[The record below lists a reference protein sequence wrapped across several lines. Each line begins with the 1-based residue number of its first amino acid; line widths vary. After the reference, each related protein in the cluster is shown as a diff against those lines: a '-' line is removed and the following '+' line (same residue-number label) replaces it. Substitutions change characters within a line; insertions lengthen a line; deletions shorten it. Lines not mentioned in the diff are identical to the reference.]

1 MKEKERKMK
10 KKDFLEV
17 VDKRKRKRSKEEDDF
32 EKEMEG
38 ERKLGVSRRRRRR
51 KLAFPDSRRRERKER
66 SSEKESKEERV
77 EENEEEELNSLSE
90 SLFESKE
97 EVDEEEEERMESGDF
112 GEEESV
118 KEVEEDESEDQNEDF
133 FEEDEEWVPSAAAKS
148 VGRKSATE
156 RRVGE
161 SSREKVDFE
170 QSGIGEAKEEEIGEE
185 EEDESESESEW
196 SEDEDVLSRSAAS
209 GAKLLTPPKIL
220 SKRGAVED
228 GLQRRRPMKKSS
240 SLEEVVEDV
249 GKGRRRKV
257 KDKERFQEARWERVE
272 NLRKHRW
279 SFSKVPDEKKKM
291 LIDLPGRNN
300 ITRLAVFS
308 LYFTDD
314 FLSYLLERRES
325 EMATYWS
332 PSGYGLKVNLQ
343 IIKQVHEKED
353 IV

>member
-1 MKEKERKMK
+1 
-10 KKDFLEV
+10 
-17 VDKRKRKRSKEEDDF
+17 
-32 EKEMEG
+32 
-38 ERKLGVSRRRRRR
+38 LGVSRRRRRR

-161 SSREKVDFE
+161 SSRRMNREEKLEREDF
-170 QSGIGEAKEEEIGEE
+170 GESEKEEAEWRESEREG
-185 EEDESESESEW
+185 DSESESSSGGEA
-196 SEDEDVLSRSAAS
+196 SVSGAAS
-209 GAKLLTPPKIL
+209 RGAKLVSPSKVLTWK
-220 SKRGAVED
+220 GAVEE
-228 GLQRRRPMKKSS
+228 RRRPMKKSS
-240 SLEEVVEDV
+240 SLEEVVADV
-249 GKGRRRKV
+249 GKGRMRKA
-257 KDKERFQEARWERVE
+257 KDKERFEEAGWKRVE
-272 NLRKHRW
+272 NIKNW
-279 SFSKVPDEKKKM
+279 IWTFSKVPDEKKKM

-343 IIKQVHEKED
+343 IIKQVCEKED
-353 IV
+353 

>member
-1 MKEKERKMK
+1 
-10 KKDFLEV
+10 
-17 VDKRKRKRSKEEDDF
+17 
-32 EKEMEG
+32 
-38 ERKLGVSRRRRRR
+38 
-51 KLAFPDSRRRERKER
+51 
-66 SSEKESKEERV
+66 
-77 EENEEEELNSLSE
+77 
-90 SLFESKE
+90 
-97 EVDEEEEERMESGDF
+97 
-112 GEEESV
+112 
-118 KEVEEDESEDQNEDF
+118 
-133 FEEDEEWVPSAAAKS
+133 
-148 VGRKSATE
+148 
-156 RRVGE
+156 
-161 SSREKVDFE
+161 
-170 QSGIGEAKEEEIGEE
+170 
-185 EEDESESESEW
+185 
-196 SEDEDVLSRSAAS
+196 
-209 GAKLLTPPKIL
+209 
-220 SKRGAVED
+220 
-228 GLQRRRPMKKSS
+228 MKKSS